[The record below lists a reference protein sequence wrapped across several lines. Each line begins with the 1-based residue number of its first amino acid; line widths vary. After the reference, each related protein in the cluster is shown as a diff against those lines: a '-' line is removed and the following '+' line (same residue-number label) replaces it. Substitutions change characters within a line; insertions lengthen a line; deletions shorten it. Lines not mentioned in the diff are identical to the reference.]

1 MIWMVDND
9 DTGGLVVVLS
19 VIALLFVIQL
29 IRQRR
34 GSAALDPSPALPD
47 SVPIRQSESA
57 APEQGRHQLQGDT
70 VVA

>member
-9 DTGGLVVVLS
+9 DTGGLVVVSS

-34 GSAALDPSPALPD
+34 GSAALAHRPGCLTVFRPGRA
-47 SVPIRQSESA
+47 SA
-57 APEQGRHQLQGDT
+57 QHPNKADVSYSAIQ
-70 VVA
+70 

>member
-1 MIWMVDND
+1 MIWTVDND

-34 GSAALDPSPALPD
+34 GSAALAPLPALPD
-47 SVPIRQSESA
+47 SVPTRQSERA
-57 APEQGRHQLQGDT
+57 APEQGWRQLEGDT
-70 VVA
+70 VV